1 MRRRR
6 RSKFVPAPE
15 PDAKLKGQLAKY
27 AWKAKE
33 NMDRFDRLSPY
44 QRALVNFFGADVLAR
59 LPSGLEER
67 QIAKRLGKAKEFE
80 EYWTEFSKPVQAKK
94 EAEAARV
101 ASAWDGIL

>member
-15 PDAKLKGQLAKY
+15 PDAKLTRQLAKY
-27 AWKAKE
+27 AWTARE
-33 NMDRFDRLSPY
+33 NMERFDRLSPY
-44 QRALVNFFGADVLAR
+44 QRALVNFFGDDVLAR

-80 EYWTEFSKPVQAKK
+80 EYWTEFSKADQARKK
-94 EAEAARV
+94 AEAFRV